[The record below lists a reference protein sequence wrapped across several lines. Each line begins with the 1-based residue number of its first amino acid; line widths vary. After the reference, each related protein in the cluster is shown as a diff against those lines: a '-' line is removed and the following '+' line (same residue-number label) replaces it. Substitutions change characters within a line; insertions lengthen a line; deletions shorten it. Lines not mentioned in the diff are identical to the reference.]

1 MADWNSLQ
9 IHMGLQI
16 EEGWKSMKLGLIGC
30 GNIGT
35 FLLQSINKDGLL
47 PGGKI
52 VSIYARR
59 EEVAAQLAEEF
70 GTKAYSDV
78 DSLLNSDVDLVIE
91 AATIE
96 AAREYALKVLESGKD
111 LLLSSIGV
119 MADAAFEEQSRLF
132 CQKNKVNIFLP
143 SGAIGGLDAL
153 KSAKAVN
160 GLDSVSITTRKP
172 PGALPAGASL
182 EQETVLFEGSAAE
195 AIKQFP
201 RNINVAIVL
210 SLAGLGAEK
219 TSVKI
224 IADPGVL
231 RNSHLIEASGAFGK
245 LKLEV
250 ENDPMPDNPKTSY
263 LAALSVLATLQH
275 KGKAVQIG

>member
-1 MADWNSLQ
+1 
-9 IHMGLQI
+9 
-16 EEGWKSMKLGLIGC
+16 MKLGLIGC
-30 GNIGT
+30 GNIGK
-35 FLLQSINKDGLL
+35 FLLQAINKDGLL

-59 EEVAAQLAEEF
+59 EEIAAQLVEEF
-70 GTKAYSDV
+70 GTQSYSDV

-96 AAREYALKVLESGKD
+96 AAEEYALKVLKSGKN

-119 MADAAFEEQSRLF
+119 MADATYKDNINHLCR
-132 CQKNKVNIFLP
+132 KNNVNIFLP
-143 SGAIGGLDAL
+143 SGAIGGLDVL

-160 GLDSVSITTRKP
+160 GLESVCITTRKP
-172 PGALPAGASL
+172 PSALPAGSSL
-182 EQETVLFEGSAAE
+182 EEETVLFEGSAAE

-210 SLAGLGAEK
+210 SLAGLGPDK
-219 TSVKI
+219 TKVKI
-224 IADPGVL
+224 IADPYVL
-231 RNSHLIEASGAFGK
+231 KNIHLIEASGSFGK

-250 ENDPMPDNPKTSY
+250 ENDPMPNNPKTSY
-263 LAALSVLATLQH
+263 LAALSVLATLQN
-275 KGKAVQIG
+275 KEKSVQIG

>member
-1 MADWNSLQ
+1 
-9 IHMGLQI
+9 
-16 EEGWKSMKLGLIGC
+16 MKLGLIGC
-30 GNIGT
+30 GNIGK
-35 FLLQSINKDGLL
+35 FLLQAINKDGLL

-59 EEVAAQLAEEF
+59 EEIATQLVEEF
-70 GTKAYSDV
+70 GTQSYSDV

-96 AAREYALKVLESGKD
+96 AAEEYALKVIKSGKN

-119 MADAAFEEQSRLF
+119 MADAAYEDNIKRL
-132 CQKNKVNIFLP
+132 CQKNNVNIFLP
-143 SGAIGGLDAL
+143 SGAIGGLDVL

-160 GLDSVSITTRKP
+160 GLESVCITTRKP
-172 PGALPAGASL
+172 PSALPAGSSL
-182 EQETVLFEGSAAE
+182 EEETVLFEGSAAE

-210 SLAGLGAEK
+210 SLAGLGSEK
-219 TSVKI
+219 TKVKI
-224 IADPGVL
+224 IADPYVL
-231 RNSHLIEASGAFGK
+231 KNIHLIEASGSFGK

-250 ENDPMPDNPKTSY
+250 ENDPMPNNPKTSY
-263 LAALSVLATLQH
+263 LAALSVLATLQN
-275 KGKAVQIG
+275 KEKSVQIG

>member
-1 MADWNSLQ
+1 
-9 IHMGLQI
+9 
-16 EEGWKSMKLGLIGC
+16 MKLGLIGC
-30 GNIGT
+30 GNIGK
-35 FLLQSINKDGLL
+35 FLLQAINKDGLL

-59 EEVAAQLAEEF
+59 EEIAAQLVEEF
-70 GTKAYSDV
+70 ETQSYSDV

-96 AAREYALKVLESGKD
+96 AAEEYALKVLKSGKN

-119 MADAAFEEQSRLF
+119 MADADYEDNIIRL
-132 CQKNKVNIFLP
+132 CRKNNVNIFLP
-143 SGAIGGLDAL
+143 SGAIGGLDVL

-160 GLDSVSITTRKP
+160 GLESVCITTRKP
-172 PGALPAGASL
+172 PSALPAGSSL
-182 EQETVLFEGSAAE
+182 EEETVLFEGSAAE

-210 SLAGLGAEK
+210 SLAGLGSEK
-219 TSVKI
+219 TKVKI
-224 IADPGVL
+224 IADPYVL
-231 RNSHLIEASGAFGK
+231 KNIHLIEASGSFGK

-250 ENDPMPDNPKTSY
+250 ENDPMPNNPKTSY
-263 LAALSVLATLQH
+263 LAALSVLATLQN
-275 KGKAVQIG
+275 KEKSVQIG

>member
-1 MADWNSLQ
+1 
-9 IHMGLQI
+9 
-16 EEGWKSMKLGLIGC
+16 MKLGLIGC
-30 GNIGT
+30 GNIGK
-35 FLLQSINKDGLL
+35 FLLQAINKDGLL

-59 EEVAAQLAEEF
+59 EEIAAQLVEEF
-70 GTKAYSDV
+70 GTQSYSDV

-96 AAREYALKVLESGKD
+96 AAEEYALKVIKSGKN

-119 MADAAFEEQSRLF
+119 MADAAYEDNIERL
-132 CQKNKVNIFLP
+132 CRKNNVNIFLP
-143 SGAIGGLDAL
+143 SGAIGGLDVL

-160 GLDSVSITTRKP
+160 GLESVCITTRKP
-172 PGALPAGASL
+172 PSALPAGSSL
-182 EQETVLFEGSAAE
+182 EEETVLFEGSAAE

-210 SLAGLGAEK
+210 SLAGLGSEK
-219 TSVKI
+219 TKVKI
-224 IADPGVL
+224 IADPYVL
-231 RNSHLIEASGAFGK
+231 KNIHLIEASGSFGK

-250 ENDPMPDNPKTSY
+250 ENDPMPNNPKTSY
-263 LAALSVLATLQH
+263 LAALSVLATLQN
-275 KGKAVQIG
+275 KEKSVQIG

>member
-1 MADWNSLQ
+1 MR
-9 IHMGLQI
+9 
-16 EEGWKSMKLGLIGC
+16 LGLIGC

-35 FLLQSINKDGLL
+35 FLLQAINKDGLL

-70 GTKAYSDV
+70 ETKAYSDV
-78 DSLLNSDVDLVIE
+78 DSLLHSDVDLVIE

-119 MADAAFEEQSRLF
+119 MADAAFEESAREICEKQNVS
-132 CQKNKVNIFLP
+132 ISLP
-143 SGAIGGLDAL
+143 SGAIGGLDVL

-160 GLDSVSITTRKP
+160 GLETVSITTRKP
-172 PGALPAGASL
+172 PSALPAGASL
-182 EQETVLFEGSAAE
+182 EKEAVLFEGSAAE

-210 SLAGLGAEK
+210 SLAGLGSEK
-219 TSVKI
+219 TKVKI
-224 IADPGVL
+224 IADPDVL
-231 RNSHLIEASGAFGK
+231 KNSHLIEASGSFGT

-250 ENDPMPDNPKTSY
+250 ENDPMPNNPKTSY
-263 LAALSVLATLQH
+263 LAALSVLATLQN
-275 KGKAVQIG
+275 KDQAVQVG

>member
-1 MADWNSLQ
+1 
-9 IHMGLQI
+9 
-16 EEGWKSMKLGLIGC
+16 MKLGLIGC

-59 EEVAAQLAEEF
+59 EEAAAQLAEEF
-70 GTKAYSDV
+70 ETQAYADV

-96 AAREYALKVLESGKD
+96 AAQEYALKVLEGGKD

-119 MADAAFEEQSRLF
+119 MADAAFEESAREICEKQNVR
-132 CQKNKVNIFLP
+132 IFLP
-143 SGAIGGLDAL
+143 SGAIGGLDVL

-160 GLDSVSITTRKP
+160 GLETVSITTRKP
-172 PGALPAGASL
+172 PSALPAGASL
-182 EQETVLFEGSAAE
+182 EKETILFEGSAAE

-210 SLAGLGAEK
+210 SLAGLGSEK
-219 TSVKI
+219 TKVKI
-224 IADPGVL
+224 IADPDVL
-231 RNSHLIEASGAFGK
+231 KNSHFIEASGSFGT

-250 ENDPMPDNPKTSY
+250 ENDPMPNNPKTSY
-263 LAALSVLATLQH
+263 LAALSVLATLQN
-275 KGKAVQIG
+275 KGTAVQVG